1 MQLTEICASAIYL
14 AAERN
19 QLPMIKLLVKYGA
32 NPSAPHL
39 VRYAKCC
46 SIYQDDHPHL
56 ELEPLYACFSN
67 DNFRTMKVILDAS
80 PSMPYSVLATLRDL
94 LFRTNLIRD
103 TRLRPEVV
111 QKYAEFFLGILSKPR
126 GLQQECRGIIR
137 QCLGNCPANKVDQLP
152 LPSKLK
158 DSVLLKDS
166 ITD

>member
-1 MQLTEICASAIYL
+1 
-14 AAERN
+14 
-19 QLPMIKLLVKYGA
+19 
-32 NPSAPHL
+32 
-39 VRYAKCC
+39 
-46 SIYQDDHPHL
+46 
-56 ELEPLYACFSN
+56 
-67 DNFRTMKVILDAS
+67 MKVILDAS